1 MFLHSYINP
10 SSTKKLPLV
19 DTLISG
25 TRQLEFSIFI
35 FYNKDRSGVGL
46 ILNFRHPSRAI
57 IIGCDSYISVTS
69 KPHSP
74 RIDAKLRI
82 TLQETKMST
91 LQNEMIMEDLFDECL
106 CELEQLGH
114 DINKDTTQAVAAH
127 RAQLRFEDMCQ

>member
-1 MFLHSYINP
+1 MQYTSN
-10 SSTKKLPLV
+10 
-19 DTLISG
+19 
-25 TRQLEFSIFI
+25 
-35 FYNKDRSGVGL
+35 RSGVGL
-46 ILNFRHPSRAI
+46 IQNFRHLSRAI
-57 IIGCDSYISVTS
+57 IICCASHISVTLDS
-69 KPHSP
+69 HSP

-106 CELEQLGH
+106 CELEQQGY